1 MSATMSKLKQAR
13 EALDKWNN
21 EPFSNQIV
29 RDMVLAPHI
38 ETILTALNALE
49 RMQGVDLSY
58 CLKEKG
64 TMPVMSSTQ
73 SGMAVVIDSE
83 SFKQF
88 QNAAQTLADIKKE
101 VE

>member
-1 MSATMSKLKQAR
+1 MSKIR
-13 EALDKWNN
+13 EALNAIAEYENN
-21 EPFSNQIV
+21 KYTASDVF
-29 RDMVLAPHI
+29 MVLHL
-38 ETILTALNALE
+38 ETIKKSLNALE

-88 QNAAQTLADIKKE
+88 KNAAQTLADIKKE
-101 VE
+101 VEG